1 MAKRFGSFLG
11 DGDAGNRFRCE
22 DIEPL
27 LDREE
32 EIVFDFG
39 GVENLTDSFCNACF
53 ANLAAERPDAIK
65 SKIQFINCSPV
76 VKAFLSSSLNLAR
89 TPLKQMPT
97 R

>member
-11 DGDAGNRFRCE
+11 DGDAGNSFRCE
-22 DIEPL
+22 EIEPL

-53 ANLAAERPDAIK
+53 ANLAAERPDTVK
-65 SKIQFINCSPV
+65 SNVRFINCSPV
-76 VKAFLSSSLNLAR
+76 VQAFLSSALNLAR
-89 TPLKQMPT
+89 IRLKQTPT